1 MISKKMLTLM
11 LLLCLPLAIAC
22 GPKETAE
29 TDTSDMSDTATTTS
43 EKEQPGTEQP
53 GDLNP
58 VEAQMA
64 VDDVTLGKS
73 MNSDNTIPAEA
84 QGDDFAPGDTVHL
97 SMEVGDTP
105 AGSLVK
111 VVWFGPNETRIGEET
126 QTVNEGDKYK
136 AFHSTDTA
144 SWAKGDY
151 RAEVWIGDEKVNQQ
165 QFQIV
170 DSSEAGR

>member
-1 MISKKMLTLM
+1 MSLKKMLI
-11 LLLCLPLAIAC
+11 LLLALCLPLAIAC
-22 GPKETAE
+22 GPNETAE
-29 TDTSDMSDTATTTS
+29 TDDSDRSDTATTTS
-43 EKEQPGTEQP
+43 EQEQPGTDQP

-64 VDDVTLGKS
+64 VDDVTIGHN
-73 MNSDNTIPAEA
+73 MNPDGTIPADQ
-84 QGDDFAPGDTVHL
+84 QGDDFAPGETVHL

-111 VVWFGPNETRIGEET
+111 VVWFGPGETRIGEET
-126 QTVNEGDKYK
+126 KTVNEGDKYLM
-136 AFHSTDTA
+136 FHSADTG

-165 QFQIV
+165 QLQIV
-170 DSSEAGR
+170 DKEEAGR

>member
-1 MISKKMLTLM
+1 MISKKTLA
-11 LLLCLPLAIAC
+11 LLLALCLPLAIAC

-29 TDTSDMSDTATTTS
+29 TDTSDLSDTATTTS
-43 EKEQPGTEQP
+43 ETEQPGTEQP

-64 VDDVTLGKS
+64 IDDVTLGHN
-73 MNSDNTIPAEA
+73 MNPDNTIPAED

-111 VVWFGPNETRIGEET
+111 VVWFGPGESRIGDETR
-126 QTVNEGDKYK
+126 TVNAGDKYV
-136 AFHSTDTA
+136 AFHSTNTA

-170 DSSEAGR
+170 DATKAGR

>member
-29 TDTSDMSDTATTTS
+29 TDDPDDTATTVS
-43 EKEQPGTEQP
+43 EQEKSGVNQP

-58 VEAQMA
+58 VEAQTMI
-64 VDDVTLGKS
+64 DDVTIGHGVAADS
-73 MNSDNTIPAEA
+73 SIPADQ
-84 QGDDFAPGDTVHL
+84 QGDDFAPGETIHVA
-97 SMEVGDTP
+97 MEVGDAP
-105 AGSLVK
+105 AGSAVK
-111 VVWFGPNETRIGEET
+111 VVWFGPGETRVGEVT
-126 QTVNEGDKYK
+126 KTVNTGDHYL
-136 AFHSTDTA
+136 AFQSDDTS

-170 DSSEAGR
+170 DKDKAGR

>member
-1 MISKKMLTLM
+1 MSSKKMLTL
-11 LLLCLPLAIAC
+11 LLALFLPLAFAC
-22 GPKETAE
+22 GPNETAE
-29 TDTSDMSDTATTTS
+29 TDDTDRSDTATTTS
-43 EKEQPGTEQP
+43 EQEQPGTEQP

-64 VDDVTLGKS
+64 IDDVTLGRG
-73 MNSDNTIPAEA
+73 MNPDNTIPQDQ
-84 QGDDFAPGDTVHL
+84 QGDDFAPGETVHL

-105 AGSLVK
+105 AGSQVK
-111 VVWFGPNETRIGEET
+111 VVWFGPGEARIGEET
-126 QTVNEGDKYK
+126 KPVNQGDKYL

-144 SWAKGDY
+144 SWEKGDY

-170 DSSEAGR
+170 DRDEASR

>member
-1 MISKKMLTLM
+1 MSLKKMLAIFALVF
-11 LLLCLPLAIAC
+11 LPLAVAC
-22 GPKETAE
+22 GPNETAE
-29 TDTSDMSDTATTTS
+29 TDDSDASDTATTTS
-43 EKEQPGTEQP
+43 EQEQPGTEQP

-64 VDDVTLGKS
+64 IDDVTLGHS
-73 MNSDNTIPAEA
+73 TNPDNTIPVDQ
-84 QGDDFAPGDTVHL
+84 QGDDFAPGETVHL

-111 VVWFGPNETRIGEET
+111 VVWFGPGETRINEET
-126 QTVNEGDKYK
+126 KTVATGDKYLT
-136 AFHSTDTA
+136 FNSGDTA

-165 QFQIV
+165 QYQIV
-170 DSSEAGR
+170 DKEEAGR

>member
-1 MISKKMLTLM
+1 MNVKKMLC
-11 LLLCLPLAIAC
+11 LLLLLSLPMAIAC
-22 GPKETAE
+22 GPRETAE

-43 EKEQPGTEQP
+43 ETEQPGTDQP

-64 VDDVTLGKS
+64 VDDVTLGKGT
-73 MNSDNTIPAEA
+73 NPDGTIPVEQ
-84 QGDDFAPGDTVHL
+84 QGDDFAPGDSVNL

-105 AGSLVK
+105 AGSLIK
-111 VVWFGPNETRIGEET
+111 VVWFGPGETRVGEET
-126 QTVNEGDKYK
+126 KTVNQGDKYVTF
-136 AFHSTDTA
+136 ASTDTA

-151 RAEVWIGDEKVNQQ
+151 RAEVWIGDEKVNTQ

-170 DSSEAGR
+170 DAGDASR